1 MIMAKAKANEI
12 QIEFETY
19 GDRSGRPLLLIMGL
33 GGQMIG
39 WSKEVINQLVDEGLF
54 VIIFENWETELSRKI
69 EEAVVTDVS
78 GTLNALM
85 GGENIRVP
93 YTCCD
98 MGDDAVGLLDVLG
111 IGKAHVCGMSMGGS
125 IAATIA
131 INHPSSLVSLI
142 LIYAPTG
149 NPNFSQ
155 PEPESRGLLMTTP
168 VSGLNAYGE
177 QKINAFRLTS
187 GSGFSLDEEWVPQV
201 SLGQDDR
208 SYYPVGLGR
217 TLLAGS
223 GRGNRRSAL
232 PSITAP
238 TLMIYVDED
247 PLVPLENGLDVA
259 EAIPGAELMIIR
271 GQGHYPPRGG
281 PWPGI
286 IEAISKFT
294 EKVANSL

>member
-1 MIMAKAKANEI
+1 MAKAKANEI
-12 QIEFETY
+12 QIEYETY

-39 WSKEVINQLVDEGLF
+39 WSEEVINQLVDEGHF
-54 VIIFENWETELSRKI
+54 VIVIDNWETGLSKKI
-69 EEAVVTDVS
+69 EEAGVTDVS

-98 MGDDAVGLLDVLG
+98 MGDDAVGLLDALG
-111 IGKAHVCGMSMGGS
+111 LGKAHICSMSMGGS

-149 NPNFSQ
+149 NLNFPQ
-155 PEPESRGLLMTTP
+155 PEPEIRGLLMTTP
-168 VSGLNAYGE
+168 VSEL
-177 QKINAFRLTS
+177 NAFRLIS
-187 GSGFSLDEEWVPQV
+187 ESGFPLDEEWVPQV

-217 TLLAGS
+217 TSLAGS
-223 GRGNRRSAL
+223 GRGNRRRAL

-238 TLMIYVDED
+238 TLVIYVDED
-247 PLVPLENGLDVA
+247 PLVPLENDRDGA
-259 EAIPGAELMIIR
+259 EALPGAELMIIR
-271 GQGHYPPRGG
+271 GLGHNPPRGG

-286 IEAISKFT
+286 IDAISKFT
-294 EKVANSL
+294 EKVVV